1 MKLRVCFLWHMHQP
15 YYKDPETGSYILPWV
30 RLHAIKNYAALPLI
44 FRGHPGVRHTVNLV
58 PSLLVQIRDYVEN
71 GAQDLF
77 LSISRKNALDLT
89 KEENEF
95 LLRNFFSAY
104 APTMILP
111 QPRYAELF
119 RGHEAAL
126 RSLGRKFG
134 GPGGYGASEY
144 TDLATLFNLTWFHP
158 LFREEDTE
166 LSRLWSKGSGYTERE
181 KHYVLDHQIEVM
193 GRVFDEY
200 RRLSREDGGELS
212 SSPMYHPILPLL
224 IDNRS
229 ALDALPGAVLPG
241 LPFSWPVDARTQLER
256 GRGVFHDLF
265 GSDPAGLWPS
275 EGSISPQTL
284 EMATDTGFR
293 WTATDEI
300 LLARAFGKPVTRD
313 PEGIPVDPDWFY
325 RPYTA
330 VTKSG
335 SIPVFFRDHRL
346 SDLIGFEYSRWD
358 ANDAASNFIHNI
370 KKIYDR
376 ISTSKSGNSD
386 NECVIPVILDGENA
400 WEYFHDSGVEFINL
414 LLSKLEQLSPN
425 IECVTFS
432 DVLDDIR
439 EVRDLPC
446 IPTGSWIDGTF
457 QIWIGHPEDHA
468 AWEMLSRART
478 LMESKAKK
486 YSVEGK
492 DEPLDLQ
499 NARDYLMVA
508 EGSDWCWWYGDDHY
522 TPHGPEF
529 DRLFRHNIKAA
540 YKAMGVMPPDSIDIP
555 IIKPDKIVQET
566 NRIPAPRSYIQP
578 RIDGVV
584 TSYFEWN
591 SARKIVPVTGFGTMH
606 RAGHVILSCFYFGF
620 SVDEIFF
627 RFDLDKASVE
637 NVHELEL
644 EILFQD
650 KSVKFRSILDPI
662 NCRFTSK
669 FLKIGESV
677 EENLSMQGME
687 KDSANNIRAAFDK
700 VLEFAIPFEALNCRH
715 DERLEFF
722 VTIRIP
728 GSFGERW
735 PIYGTFSAEL
745 PGTDFT
751 ERMWHA

>member
-30 RLHAIKNYAALPLI
+30 RLHAIKDYAALPVI

-58 PSLLVQIRDYVEN
+58 PSLLVQVRDYVEN
-71 GAQDLF
+71 GAEDVF
-77 LSISRKNALDLT
+77 LSVSRKNALDLT

-111 QPRYAELF
+111 QPRYADLF

-126 RSLGRKFG
+126 RSLGRKNG

-158 LFREEDTE
+158 LFREEDPE
-166 LSRLWSKGSGYTERE
+166 LSRLWRKGSGFTERE
-181 KHYVLDHQIEVM
+181 KQYVLDHQIEVM
-193 GRVFDEY
+193 GQVFDEY
-200 RRLSREDGGELS
+200 RKLSREDGGELS

-229 ALDALPGAVLPG
+229 ALDALPGAALPG
-241 LPFSWPVDARTQLER
+241 LPFSWPADARTQLER

-275 EGSISPQTL
+275 EGSISPAAL
-284 EMATDTGFR
+284 EMAAETGFR
-293 WTATDEI
+293 WAATDEI
-300 LLARAFGKPVTRD
+300 LLARAFGKQVRRD
-313 PEGIPVDPDWFY
+313 PEGIPIEPDWFY
-325 RPYTA
+325 RPYAA

-335 SIPVFFRDHRL
+335 PIPVFFRDHHL

-358 ANDAASNFIHNI
+358 AHDAASNFIFNI
-370 KKIYDR
+370 KRIYDR
-376 ISTSKSGNSD
+376 LSSGKSGSSE
-386 NECVIPVILDGENA
+386 NEYIIPVILDGENA
-400 WEYFHDSGVEFINL
+400 WEYFHDSGIQFLNT
-414 LLSKLEQLSPN
+414 LLSKLDQLRPN
-425 IECVTFS
+425 IEFITLS
-432 DVLDDIR
+432 DALDDIR
-439 EVRDLPC
+439 EIRELPS

-457 QIWIGHPEDHA
+457 HIWIGHPEDHA

-478 LMESKAKK
+478 LMESKSRIYAK
-486 YSVEGK
+486 EGK
-492 DEPLDLQ
+492 EAPSDLQ
-499 NARDYLMVA
+499 KAREYLMVA

-529 DRLFRHNIKAA
+529 DRLFRHNIKAS
-540 YKAMGVMPPDSIDIP
+540 YKAMGVIPPDSIDIP
-555 IIKPDKIVQET
+555 IIKTERIVQEK
-566 NRIPAPRSYIQP
+566 NLIPAPGSYIQP

-591 SARKIVPVTGFGTMH
+591 SARKVVPAPGFGTMH
-606 RAGHVILSCFYFGF
+606 RAGHIILSCFYYGF

-627 RFDLDKASVE
+627 RFDLDKLAVE
-637 NVHELEL
+637 NVHEIEL
-644 EILFQD
+644 EILFQE
-650 KSVKFRSILDPI
+650 KSLKFSSIMDP
-662 NCRFTSK
+662 NSGHFTYS
-669 FLKIGESV
+669 FMKIGESAGETSPV
-677 EENLSMQGME
+677 E
-687 KDSANNIRAAFDK
+687 DSSRKAGNVRAAFEK
-700 VLEFAIPFEALNCRH
+700 VLELAIPFESLDCLKE
-715 DERLEFF
+715 DRLEFF
-722 VTIRIP
+722 VTIQIP

-745 PGTDFT
+745 PGADFSV
-751 ERMWHA
+751 RMWHA

>member
-30 RLHAIKNYAALPLI
+30 RLHAIKDYAALPVI

-58 PSLLVQIRDYVEN
+58 PSLLVQVRDYVEN
-71 GAQDLF
+71 DAEDVF

-89 KEENEF
+89 KQENEF

-111 QPRYAELF
+111 QPRYADLL
-119 RGHEAAL
+119 RGHEAAI
-126 RSLGRKFG
+126 RSLGRKNG

-158 LFREEDTE
+158 LFREEDPE
-166 LSRLWSKGSGYTERE
+166 LSRLWRKGSGYTERE

-200 RRLSREDGGELS
+200 RKLSGEDGGELS

-229 ALDALPGAVLPG
+229 ALDALPGAALPG
-241 LPFSWPVDARTQLER
+241 LPFSWPADARIQLER

-265 GSDPAGLWPS
+265 GADPAGLWPS
-275 EGSISPQTL
+275 EGSISPAAL
-284 EMATDTGFR
+284 EMACATGFR

-300 LLARAFGKPVTRD
+300 LLARAFGKAVRRD
-313 PEGIPVDPDWFY
+313 PEGIPIEPDWFY
-325 RPYTA
+325 RPYAA

-358 ANDAASNFIHNI
+358 AHDAANNFVHNI
-370 KKIYDR
+370 KGIYNR
-376 ISTSKSGNSD
+376 LSTGKAAASGN
-386 NECVIPVILDGENA
+386 EYIIPVILDGENA
-400 WEYFHDSGVEFINL
+400 WEYYHDSGVAFLNVL
-414 LLSKLEQLSPN
+414 FSKLEQLRPN
-425 IECVTFS
+425 IEFITLS
-432 DVLDDIR
+432 DALAETGEIR
-439 EVRDLPC
+439 ELPV

-457 QIWIGHPEDHA
+457 HIWIGHREDHA

-478 LMESKAKK
+478 LLESKSMSSSK
-486 YSVEGK
+486 EGNE
-492 DEPLDLQ
+492 EPPDLRK
-499 NARDYLMVA
+499 AREYLMVA

-529 DRLFRHNIKAA
+529 DRLFRHNVKAA
-540 YKAMGVMPPDSIDIP
+540 YNAMGVIPPDSIDIP
-555 IIKPDKIVQET
+555 IIKSDRIVQEK
-566 NRIPAPRSYIQP
+566 NVIPAPRSYIQP
-578 RIDGVV
+578 RIDGAV

-591 SARKIVPVTGFGTMH
+591 SATKVVPATGFGAMH
-606 RAGHVILSCFYFGF
+606 RAGHVILSCFYYGF

-627 RFDLDKASVE
+627 RFDLDKVAVE
-637 NVHELEL
+637 NVREIEL
-644 EILFQD
+644 EILFQM
-650 KSVKFRSILDPI
+650 KSVKFNSVLDPI
-662 NCRFTSK
+662 NRRFTYS
-669 FLKIGESV
+669 FVRIGET
-677 EENLSMQGME
+677 EEGTPPAEESSTHHG
-687 KDSANNIRAAFDK
+687 KVRAAFGE
-700 VLEFAIPFEALNCRH
+700 VLELAIPFDALDCGE

-722 VTIRIP
+722 VTIQIAE
-728 GSFGERW
+728 SFGERW

-751 ERMWHA
+751 VRMWQA

>member
-15 YYKDPETGSYILPWV
+15 YYKDPESGSYMLPWV
-30 RLHAIKNYAALPLI
+30 RLHAIKDYASLPVI

-58 PSLLVQIRDYVEN
+58 PSLLVQVRDYVEN
-71 GAQDLF
+71 GAEDVY
-77 LSISRKNALDLT
+77 LSVSRKNALDLT

-104 APTMILP
+104 APTMILQ

-126 RSLGRKFG
+126 RSLGRKNG

-158 LFREEDTE
+158 LFREEDSE
-166 LSRLWSKGSGYTERE
+166 LSRLWRKGSGFTERE

-229 ALDALPGAVLPG
+229 ALDALPGAALPG
-241 LPFSWPVDARTQLER
+241 LPFSWPEDARIQLER

-265 GSDPAGLWPS
+265 GAYPAGLWPS
-275 EGSISPQTL
+275 EGSISPATL
-284 EMATDTGFR
+284 EMASATGFR
-293 WTATDEI
+293 WAETDEI
-300 LLARAFGKPVTRD
+300 LLARSLGNPVKRD
-313 PEGIPVDPDWFY
+313 PDGIPIEPDWFY
-325 RPYTA
+325 RPYLA

-335 SIPVFFRDHRL
+335 SIPVFFRDHHL

-358 ANDAASNFIHNI
+358 AHDAVNNFIHNI
-370 KKIYDR
+370 KGIYDR
-376 ISTSKSGNSD
+376 LSSGSSGLSE
-386 NECVIPVILDGENA
+386 NEYVIPIILDGENA
-400 WEYFHDSGVEFINL
+400 WEYFHDSGVAFLNI
-414 LLSKLEQLSPN
+414 LLSKLEMLRPN
-425 IECVTFS
+425 IEFITYS
-432 DVLDDIR
+432 DVLEEVKEIR
-439 EVRDLPC
+439 ELPS

-457 QIWIGHPEDHA
+457 HIWIGHPEDHA

-478 LMESKAKK
+478 VVESKTRVSTK
-486 YSVEGK
+486 EGK
-492 DEPLDLQ
+492 ALPSDLQ
-499 NARDYLMVA
+499 KARDYLLVA

-529 DRLFRHNIKAA
+529 DRLFRHNVKAA
-540 YKAMGVMPPDSIDIP
+540 YKAIGAMPPDSIDIP
-555 IIKPDKIVQET
+555 IIKFERTVQEK
-566 NRIPAPRSYIQP
+566 NEIPAPRSYIQP

-591 SARKIVPVTGFGTMH
+591 SARKVVPAPGFGTMH
-606 RAGHVILSCFYFGF
+606 RAGHVILSCFYYGF
-620 SVDEIFF
+620 SVDEVFF
-627 RFDLDKASVE
+627 RFDLDKVAVE
-637 NVHELEL
+637 NVHDIEL
-644 EILFQD
+644 EILFQN
-650 KSVKFRSILDPI
+650 KSVKFSSILDPI
-662 NCRFTSK
+662 NGRLSCSFV
-669 FLKIGESV
+669 KIGESGG
-677 EENLSMQGME
+677 ETPLLQETL
-687 KDSANNIRAAFDK
+687 KDPGNVRAAFGK
-700 VLEFAIPFEALNCRH
+700 VLELAIPFESLDCAQ

-722 VTIRIP
+722 VTIRIA